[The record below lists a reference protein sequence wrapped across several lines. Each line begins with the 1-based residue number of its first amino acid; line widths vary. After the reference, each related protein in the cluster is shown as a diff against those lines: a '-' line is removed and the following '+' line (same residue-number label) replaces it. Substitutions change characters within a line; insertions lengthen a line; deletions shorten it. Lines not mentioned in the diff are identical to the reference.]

1 MNEHS
6 AKFYDKAYSEWG
18 SVFRGGETTLNG
30 GRDIQGY
37 RPKQG
42 GPEDVLYWLPLRK
55 GVAAVY
61 RGAGVSQAAKYR
73 PPTALARVDDSR
85 TVAELTADIQ
95 QPTHWKGRRV
105 RALHPWGKDQALL
118 AAVNRGDFLING
130 LRNRD
135 LQALLYSAPPTSARE
150 KRQRSGAISRKL

>member
-55 GVAAVY
+55 GIADVHRRGGGFPSGQRPAANGS
-61 RGAGVSQAAKYR
+61 GAGRRQPYG
-73 PPTALARVDDSR
+73 SR
-85 TVAELTADIQ
+85 TDGGHPAAHSLERATRACAAPMGKRSSLASRREPGRFPAQ
-95 QPTHWKGRRV
+95 RRAQPGF
-105 RALHPWGKDQALL
+105 GGL
-118 AAVNRGDFLING
+118 AV
-130 LRNRD
+130 
-135 LQALLYSAPPTSARE
+135 
-150 KRQRSGAISRKL
+150 